1 MSWKDRQ
8 PKIRIDKDVNI
19 SLMSLRF
26 LILKRQNVHHVVP
39 CYSIFITIS
48 TIILFIYCHFLF
60 SYLVPLLL
68 NYVLERCVL
77 ILHRTHV
84 WHVKKLGSDLV
95 EVQRGVITQGT
106 DGSQF
111 NQGIILGALHW
122 FTILVP
128 EDMYTVLMLLH
139 SSNIRR

>member
-1 MSWKDRQ
+1 MSDMW
-8 PKIRIDKDVNI
+8 
-19 SLMSLRF
+19 S
-26 LILKRQNVHHVVP
+26 
-39 CYSIFITIS
+39 
-48 TIILFIYCHFLF
+48 
-60 SYLVPLLL
+60 
-68 NYVLERCVL
+68 
-77 ILHRTHV
+77 
-84 WHVKKLGSDLV
+84 KKLGSDLV

-128 EDMYTVLMLLH
+128 EDMYTVLMLLN